1 MRLGIGHKAPM
12 PRFAA
17 NTSLLFTEVP
27 FAERFALAAKCGFAG
42 TECMFP
48 YEMEAGSFGDVV
60 AMSNIPL
67 VLFNAPPGD
76 FEGGERGLASL
87 RGREAEFKATLETV
101 LQYAEYTECK
111 QVHILAGVVPE
122 DEQVD
127 AVDVLVKNLE
137 YAGRTLQKEGIR
149 VLVENINMENYMVQ
163 TPSQAAMIVRAVASK
178 NVKLQYDIFHAQMLE
193 GGITAFIEN
202 NLDIIGHIQIAGAP
216 NRDEPDSLGELN
228 WGYIM
233 NLLDAHG
240 FDGWIGAE
248 YKPRDHTLDGLSW
261 GRAWG
266 ITAPVETVSRPRY
279 KTNSGRDKKG
289 TSK

>member
-1 MRLGIGHKAPM
+1 M

-27 FAERFALAAKCGFAG
+27 FLERFALAAKCGFAG

-48 YEMEAGSFGDVV
+48 YEVDAGAFGDIV
-60 AMSNIPL
+60 AMSGVPI

-76 FEGGERGLASL
+76 FEKGERGLAAL
-87 RGREAEFKATLETV
+87 RNREAEFKASLDTV
-101 LQYAEYTECK
+101 LQYVEYTECK

-137 YAGRTLQKEGIR
+137 YAGALLFKEGVR
-149 VLVENINMENYMVQ
+149 VLVENINLESYMVQ
-163 TPSQAAMIVRAVASK
+163 TPAQAAMIVRAVGHK
-178 NVKLQYDIFHAQMLE
+178 NVKLQYDIFHAQTLE

-228 WGYIM
+228 WGYLM

-240 FDGWIGAE
+240 YDGWIGAE
-248 YKPRDHTLDGLSW
+248 YKPRNGTLEGLQW
-261 GRAWG
+261 GRDWG
-266 ITAPVETVSRPRY
+266 IAAPVETVSRPRY
-279 KTNSGRDKKG
+279 KTNSGKSKKG
-289 TSK
+289 T

>member
-1 MRLGIGHKAPM
+1 M

-27 FAERFALAAKCGFAG
+27 FLERFALAAKCGFAG

-48 YEMEAGSFGDVV
+48 YEVEAGAFGDIV
-60 AMSNIPL
+60 AMSGVSL

-76 FEGGERGLASL
+76 FEKGERGLAAL
-87 RGREAEFKATLETV
+87 RNREAEFKASLDTV
-101 LQYAEYTECK
+101 LQYVEYTECK

-137 YAGRTLQKEGIR
+137 YAGALLFKEGVR
-149 VLVENINMENYMVQ
+149 VLVENINLESYMVQ
-163 TPSQAAMIVRAVASK
+163 TPAQAAMIVRAVGHK
-178 NVKLQYDIFHAQMLE
+178 NVKLQYDIFHAQTLE

-228 WGYIM
+228 WGYLM

-240 FDGWIGAE
+240 YDGWIGAE
-248 YKPRDHTLDGLSW
+248 YKPRNGTLEGLQW
-261 GRAWG
+261 GRDWG
-266 ITAPVETVSRPRY
+266 IAAPVETVSRPRY
-279 KTNSGRDKKG
+279 KTNSGKSKKG
-289 TSK
+289 T

>member
-1 MRLGIGHKAPM
+1 M

-27 FAERFALAAKCGFAG
+27 FLERFALAAKCGFAG

-48 YEMEAGSFGDVV
+48 YEVDAGAFGDIV
-60 AMSNIPL
+60 AMSGVPL

-76 FEGGERGLASL
+76 FEKGERGLAAL
-87 RGREAEFKATLETV
+87 RNREAEFKASLDTV
-101 LQYAEYTECK
+101 LQYVEYTECK

-137 YAGRTLQKEGIR
+137 YAGALLFKEGVR
-149 VLVENINMENYMVQ
+149 VLVENINLESYMVQ
-163 TPSQAAMIVRAVASK
+163 TPAQAAMIVRAVGHK
-178 NVKLQYDIFHAQMLE
+178 NVKLQYDIFHAQTLE

-228 WGYIM
+228 WGYLM

-240 FDGWIGAE
+240 YDGWIGAE
-248 YKPRDHTLDGLSW
+248 YKPRNGTLEGLQW
-261 GRAWG
+261 GRDWG
-266 ITAPVETVSRPRY
+266 IAAPVETVSRPRY
-279 KTNSGRDKKG
+279 KTNSGKSKKG
-289 TSK
+289 T

>member
-111 QVHILAGVVPE
+111 QVHILAGVVP
-122 DEQVD
+122 
-127 AVDVLVKNLE
+127 
-137 YAGRTLQKEGIR
+137 
-149 VLVENINMENYMVQ
+149 
-163 TPSQAAMIVRAVASK
+163 
-178 NVKLQYDIFHAQMLE
+178 
-193 GGITAFIEN
+193 
-202 NLDIIGHIQIAGAP
+202 
-216 NRDEPDSLGELN
+216 
-228 WGYIM
+228 
-233 NLLDAHG
+233 
-240 FDGWIGAE
+240 
-248 YKPRDHTLDGLSW
+248 
-261 GRAWG
+261 
-266 ITAPVETVSRPRY
+266 
-279 KTNSGRDKKG
+279 
-289 TSK
+289 

>member
-1 MRLGIGHKAPM
+1 M

-27 FAERFALAAKCGFAG
+27 FLERFALAAKCGFAG
-42 TECMFP
+42 TDCMFP
-48 YEMEAGSFGDVV
+48 YEVDAGAFGDIV
-60 AMSNIPL
+60 AMSGVPI

-76 FEGGERGLASL
+76 FEKGERGLAAL
-87 RGREAEFKATLETV
+87 RNREAEFKASLDTV
-101 LQYAEYTECK
+101 LQYVEYTECK

-137 YAGRTLQKEGIR
+137 YAGALLFKEGVR
-149 VLVENINMENYMVQ
+149 VLVENINLESYMVQ
-163 TPSQAAMIVRAVASK
+163 TPAQAAMIVRAVGHK
-178 NVKLQYDIFHAQMLE
+178 NVKLQYDIFHAQTLE

-228 WGYIM
+228 WGYLM

-240 FDGWIGAE
+240 YDGWIGAE
-248 YKPRDHTLDGLSW
+248 YKPRNGTLEGLQW
-261 GRAWG
+261 GRDWG
-266 ITAPVETVSRPRY
+266 IAAPVETVSRPRY
-279 KTNSGRDKKG
+279 KTNSGKSKKG
-289 TSK
+289 T